1 MKIVRLDHP
10 LTADLLTQLRDQAT
24 PPPQFRAAV
33 RKLSILLFYEASRD
47 LRTQSVVVET
57 PLARAQGV
65 RIRETIGLIPI
76 LRAGLGMVEGI
87 LELVPDAQ
95 VWHLGLYR
103 DEETLEAISYYNKLS
118 GSEPVETAFVLD
130 PMIAT
135 GGTVS
140 AAVGALRGW
149 GVQRIKLLGIIA
161 SEAGLQHLKHA
172 DPELEVYVCAI
183 DPQLDERGFI
193 VPGLGDAGDR
203 QFRTA

>member
-161 SEAGLQHLKHA
+161 SEAGLQHIEHA
-172 DPELEVYVCAI
+172 DPELEVYVCAV